1 MNFKTFYI
9 LKESLVI
16 SSITKS
22 EMKPKDV
29 NSDVRKSYN
38 FTYNDREYSYSVS
51 LLGLQS
57 AKQLANI
64 TKRSKEDFIGANK
77 DDIFGE
83 LTGSLFI
90 NTNDWRKWAPIPL
103 DKIPENIIKD
113 VKEIADLK
121 QNLSSSTKE
130 TFGDL
135 IDEL

>member
-22 EMKPKDV
+22 EIRPINRDE
-29 NSDVRKSYN
+29 DTRKSYN

-51 LLGLQS
+51 LFGLHS
-57 AKQLANI
+57 ARQLAYI
-64 TKRSKEDFIGANK
+64 TKKPKEDFIGVNK
-77 DDIFGE
+77 DDAFEE
-83 LTGSLFI
+83 LTGRLFI

-103 DKIPENIIKD
+103 DKVPENIIKD
-113 VKEIADLK
+113 VKEIADLR